1 MLEDKL
7 RTDSRRDCIPR
18 RVIEHISSPDIG
30 DEFARFIQQRDLSRG
45 CCETRSAA
53 RSTDNNDSLDR
64 DDHAP
69 ISPNGR
75 GSIFLQS
82 AADDWDNGEIQAAAI
97 SRGYG
102 AGDNHDNLLRWR
114 GGLAFAISLLALTV
128 LGTVGTFGYV
138 FSALPPIV
146 KDGTKLDSAVGNYS
160 DASKSSVTSVGSNE
174 KLASREQQPGI
185 TAPGRD
191 PAPAASALDPDV
203 PAPVSTP
210 SSVQVLVQVLEPVS
224 SEPKKIHAVMIGS
237 DGRSATDTTWLPVHP
252 PHSPRRAAARSSTAA
267 PPPSGSHGVHRDT
280 SPSTPSRFHVRAGRR
295 TAREAYAAGSYAV
308 QLASEHSAAAAH
320 ASFRALRATFPNQLG
335 GRKPT
340 VRRTDLGAKGI
351 YYRAMVGPFASM
363 QKAAG
368 MCARLKTVGGDCLV
382 QRD

>member
-1 MLEDKL
+1 MSLLGSFSSAIFLGVAVRPAVPPVQPTIMIHWTEMIMRRFPQMDEDRYSCKVRPMTGTTQRSRLL
-7 RTDSRRDCIPR
+7 RLAEVTA
-18 RVIEHISSPDIG
+18 RVIITTIS
-30 DEFARFIQQRDLSRG
+30 
-45 CCETRSAA
+45 C
-53 RSTDNNDSLDR
+53 
-64 DDHAP
+64 
-69 ISPNGR
+69 
-75 GSIFLQS
+75 
-82 AADDWDNGEIQAAAI
+82 
-97 SRGYG
+97 
-102 AGDNHDNLLRWR
+102 AGG

-210 SSVQVLVQVLEPVS
+210 SSVQVLVPVLEPVS

-237 DGRSATDTTWLPVHP
+237 DGRSATDTTWLPVYP

-335 GRKPT
+335 GCKPT

-363 QKAAG
+363 EKAAG
-368 MCARLKTVGGDCLV
+368 MCGRLKTAGCNCLV
-382 QRD
+382 QRN